1 MSHAQSCK
9 LVHVSG
15 IHCVCRRPLH
25 TVVLLCS
32 LLCRTMLNIVVQ
44 CPSLKP
50 GISGSKW
57 KSSIDVQYCAFQGN
71 ERFKMFSVFL
81 CLFFMYGLCEK

>member
-1 MSHAQSCK
+1 MYTVT
-9 LVHVSG
+9 LVH
-15 IHCVCRRPLH
+15 LLQL
-25 TVVLLCS
+25 VVLLCS
-32 LLCRTMLNIVVQ
+32 LLYRTMLNIVVQ
-44 CPSLKP
+44 YPSLKP
-50 GISGSKW
+50 GISGSKC